1 MDIKTLWYELSPYV
15 YLVAGVASIF
25 LAASRMAM
33 VPGILLTLAAIT
45 ILRLRWRYRNS
56 RVVTLECSR
65 RNASDGDGGKGG

>member
-1 MDIKTLWYELSPYV
+1 
-15 YLVAGVASIF
+15 VASIF

-65 RNASDGDGGKGG
+65 RNAGDGDGGKDG